1 MKKMLFIV
9 CSSTALFL
17 VCTPAVADLQL
28 ATAKNCMACHAVDKK
43 LVGPSYKD
51 VAKKHAG
58 DAGAVDLLAGRIMKG
73 SSGVFG
79 PVPMPPNANVNAD
92 EAKKL
97 ATWVMSLK

>member
-1 MKKMLFIV
+1 MHKALWV
-9 CSSTALFL
+9 GAAALFL
-17 VCTPAVADLQL
+17 AGPAL
-28 ATAKNCMACHAVDKK
+28 AATEGETLMKTKGCVACHAVDKK
-43 LVGPSYKD
+43 LVGPAYKD

>member
-1 MKKMLFIV
+1 MKRVLLTFAALAAV
-9 CSSTALFL
+9 TAAA
-17 VCTPAVADLQL
+17 PAMADEAL
-28 ATAKNCMACHAVDKK
+28 AKAKNCMACHAVDKK
-43 LVGPSYKD
+43 LVGPAYKD

-58 DAGAVDLLAGRIMKG
+58 DAGAVDLLAGRIMKD